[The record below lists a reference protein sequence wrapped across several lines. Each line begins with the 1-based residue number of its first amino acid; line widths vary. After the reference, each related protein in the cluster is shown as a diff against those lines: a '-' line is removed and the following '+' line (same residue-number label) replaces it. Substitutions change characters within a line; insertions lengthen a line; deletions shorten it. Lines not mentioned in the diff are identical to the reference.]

1 MLRRKKSRRFRGRRR
16 KGETFNDQKMETNAM
31 SNSQPKSLGIPHHTK
46 TIITLGGGIMTYTSY
61 RNSKP

>member
-1 MLRRKKSRRFRGRRR
+1 
-16 KGETFNDQKMETNAM
+16 METNAM

-61 RNSKP
+61 RNSKPWTSGQTWTIAKRLGC